1 MVVEKGL
8 LYSEDHE
15 WVRVEGD
22 KAYIGVTDHAQDSLG
37 SIVYVELPDVDD
49 EFSKGDNFGVLES
62 VKAASDCYMPVS
74 GKVIEI
80 NEDIVDNPALV
91 NKTPYESWMIC
102 VELADT
108 SEINELLSPEDYEKI
123 AK

>member
-1 MVVEKGL
+1 MVGEKGL

-15 WVRVEGD
+15 WVKVEGD

-80 NEDIVDNPALV
+80 NEDIVDNPASV

-102 VELADT
+102 VELTDA
-108 SEINELLSPEDYEKI
+108 SEIDGLLSPEDYEKI